1 MGMDVYCE
9 EFGLIGKIDMFDIK
23 RRILRERKKRIKVIY
38 DGYVLQLYGQLYAL
52 REMGYL
58 VEELQL
64 YSMDDNK
71 VYRIE
76 LPEKNKEMDDKFRDV
91 LKQIRNFRLDGFV
104 QNDIDKCQNCIYEP
118 ACYSTLL
125 EG

>member
-1 MGMDVYCE
+1 M
-9 EFGLIGKIDMFDIK
+9 
-23 RRILRERKKRIKVIY
+23 IY

-104 QNDIDKCQNCIYEP
+104 QNNIDKCRKCIYEP